1 MFAAAAVT
9 TIMVILGL
17 ELKERFEKDKE
28 IVFDVALELK
38 MRRRKANT
46 QSLLSFTDVFQNVT
60 ITAIE

>member
-1 MFAAAAVT
+1 MD
-9 TIMVILGL
+9 IYSY

-38 MRRRKANT
+38 MRRRKTNT
-46 QSLLSFTDVFQNVT
+46 QSLLSFTDVFQNVI